1 MAGMFKK
8 KKTTLKKNS
17 YSHQKQT
24 QEFWT
29 ANGGSSRSYAR
40 QYIFCFLLIYPTED
54 RPHTLM
60 RSSVGYSIPISS
72 LGLSL

>member
-60 RSSVGYSIPISS
+60 RSSVGYSI
-72 LGLSL
+72 L